1 MKKLLSLAS
10 CALLAL
16 CANAQQAL
24 WGAPQIVSPQIND
37 DNTVTFRLAAPN
49 AKEVKVTGDFLPTQ
63 KINTPF
69 GEFDGPGTAD
79 LVQKDGVWE
88 WTTPAALAPELYSYT
103 FLVDGLKITDPSN
116 VHQIRDVASVT
127 NVFLIDG
134 GRASYYKIKDVPH
147 GTVRKMWY
155 ESPGLGMNRRLTVY
169 TPAGYETSNKKY
181 PVFYLL
187 HGMGGDENAWT
198 ELGRA
203 AQILD
208 NMIAEGKAE
217 PMIVV
222 MTNGNAALQ
231 AAPGESSLGFAAP
244 TIQLPKTMEGS
255 FETCFP
261 EVVNFVDK
269 NFRTI
274 AKKED
279 RAIAGLSMGGY
290 HSLHISKQ
298 YPDMFDYVGLFSAA
312 IMPDKNVASAPVYAD
327 FDAKLKKQFEKK
339 PALYWIG
346 IGDKD
351 FLYKANEEYRQLLDR
366 NGYQYTYFE
375 TPDGH
380 IWKNWRI
387 YLTEFAPKLF
397 KK

>member
-24 WGAPQIVSPQIND
+24 WGAPQIVSPQINE

-274 AKKED
+274 AKKES

>member
-274 AKKED
+274 AKKEG

>member
-1 MKKLLSLAS
+1 MKKYILLLGSAMLAM
-10 CALLAL
+10 

-24 WGAPQIVSPQIND
+24 WGGSQIVSPQVND
-37 DNTVTFRLAAPN
+37 NNTVTFRLAAPN

-63 KINTPF
+63 KIKTPF

-88 WTTPAALAPELYSYT
+88 YTTPDALAPELYSYT

-134 GRASYYKIKDVPH
+134 DRASYYKIKDVPH

-155 ESPGLGMNRRLTVY
+155 NSPTLGMNRRLTVY
-169 TPAGYETSNKKY
+169 TPAGYESSNKNY

-231 AAPGESSLGFAAP
+231 AAPGESSLGFTAP
-244 TIQLPKTMEGS
+244 SMQLPKTMEGS
-255 FETCFP
+255 FETHFP
-261 EVVNFVDK
+261 EVVNFIDN

-274 AKKED
+274 KKKEG
-279 RAIAGLSMGGY
+279 RAIAGLSMGGF
-290 HSLHISKQ
+290 HSMHISKQ

-312 IMPDKNVASAPVYAD
+312 IMPDKKVSSPIYAD
-327 FDAKLKKQFEKK
+327 LDAKLKKQFDAK
-339 PALYWIG
+339 PALYWIA
-346 IGDKD
+346 IGNTD
-351 FLYKANEEYRQLLDR
+351 FLYKANEDYRKMLDDK
-366 NGYQYTYFE
+366 GYKYTYYE
-375 TPDGH
+375 TPEGH

-387 YLTEFAPKLF
+387 YLTEFVPQLF

>member
-1 MKKLLSLAS
+1 MRKFLSLAS

-24 WGAPQIVSPQIND
+24 WGAPQIVSPQINE

-155 ESPGLGMNRRLTVY
+155 ESPGLGMNRR
-169 TPAGYETSNKKY
+169 
-181 PVFYLL
+181 
-187 HGMGGDENAWT
+187 
-198 ELGRA
+198 
-203 AQILD
+203 
-208 NMIAEGKAE
+208 
-217 PMIVV
+217 
-222 MTNGNAALQ
+222 
-231 AAPGESSLGFAAP
+231 
-244 TIQLPKTMEGS
+244 
-255 FETCFP
+255 
-261 EVVNFVDK
+261 
-269 NFRTI
+269 
-274 AKKED
+274 
-279 RAIAGLSMGGY
+279 
-290 HSLHISKQ
+290 
-298 YPDMFDYVGLFSAA
+298 
-312 IMPDKNVASAPVYAD
+312 
-327 FDAKLKKQFEKK
+327 
-339 PALYWIG
+339 
-346 IGDKD
+346 
-351 FLYKANEEYRQLLDR
+351 
-366 NGYQYTYFE
+366 
-375 TPDGH
+375 
-380 IWKNWRI
+380 
-387 YLTEFAPKLF
+387 
-397 KK
+397 